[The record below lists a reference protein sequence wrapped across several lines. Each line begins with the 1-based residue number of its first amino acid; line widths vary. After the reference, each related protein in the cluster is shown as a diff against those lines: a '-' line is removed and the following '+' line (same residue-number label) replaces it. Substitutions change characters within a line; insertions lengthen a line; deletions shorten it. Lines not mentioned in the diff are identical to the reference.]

1 MKNKLLKIIIL
12 LTIVG
17 WVCLYY
23 SQYKRNQIQREEV
36 QKLKLIERIVF
47 TDNYRKK
54 NGLPLI
60 NKNFVK
66 EDSLYIYTKGIDSF
80 IEVHYNKKNGDEKN
94 IYKVSNSIFFT
105 IKYANMHNSRILGVV
120 FSNSKDYRNI
130 SFVDF
135 FKLLKKHNKLS
146 LSNNTLFYNE
156 QIKERKLNDTIVSY
170 FEKEELKKLNTP
182 YFNR

>member
-23 SQYKRNQIQREEV
+23 SQYKRNQIQKEEV

-47 TDNYRKK
+47 MDNYRKK

-80 IEVHYNKKNGDEKN
+80 IEVHYNKKMEMRK
-94 IYKVSNSIFFT
+94 IFIKFRTLFFLLLNMQICT
-105 IKYANMHNSRILGVV
+105 IVEFLGVV
-120 FSNSKDYRNI
+120 S
-130 SFVDF
+130 
-135 FKLLKKHNKLS
+135 
-146 LSNNTLFYNE
+146 
-156 QIKERKLNDTIVSY
+156 IVKIIEY
-170 FEKEELKKLNTP
+170 
-182 YFNR
+182 

>member
-12 LTIVG
+12 LAIVG

-23 SQYKRNQIQREEV
+23 CQYKRNQIQREEV

-47 TDNYRKK
+47 MDNYRKK

-80 IEVHYNKKNGDEKN
+80 IEVHYNKKMEMRK
-94 IYKVSNSIFFT
+94 IF
-105 IKYANMHNSRILGVV
+105 IKFR
-120 FSNSKDYRNI
+120 
-130 SFVDF
+130 
-135 FKLLKKHNKLS
+135 
-146 LSNNTLFYNE
+146 TLFFLLLNM
-156 QIKERKLNDTIVSY
+156 QICTIVE
-170 FEKEELKKLNTP
+170 F
-182 YFNR
+182 